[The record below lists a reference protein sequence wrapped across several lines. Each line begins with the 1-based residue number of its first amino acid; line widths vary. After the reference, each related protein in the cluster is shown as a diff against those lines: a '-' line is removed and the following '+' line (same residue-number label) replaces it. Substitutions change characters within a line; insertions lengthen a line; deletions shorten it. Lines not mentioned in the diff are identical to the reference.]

1 MVERLLLLVNRSSG
15 TGHRPALAVQLGKQ
29 LWQAAGSGTDLDVEV
44 VDDHPAAR
52 RLARS
57 FMAASR
63 RPAALIVAGG
73 GGTLRAVV
81 EGVCDDAGRVLP
93 DASRIRLGALRMGSG
108 NVVARRLG
116 VARDSLGAIN
126 DIAASLR
133 GGRTTA
139 CSVIRC
145 RFGTATGAEDVRYAV
160 TLCGLGQFGRS
171 PGDLARWHRRF
182 EKPRRAIAPL
192 VGIERLNTVEYLMSA
207 GARMLAAT
215 FYPPLCERVEVTIR
229 GHSEHLRLLAGA
241 VMNLRVNGMPF
252 DPGVHMEEAAAG
264 VRLLEW
270 GGKLRAWR
278 LGLGERLD
286 LTLHDRKSIEFF
298 LDEDPELAFGSLS
311 LEVAGTL
318 AFVGGSAMEV
328 SA

>member
-1 MVERLLLLVNRSSG
+1 MVERVLLLVNRRSG
-15 TGHRPALAVQLGKQ
+15 TGHGPALAVQLSHQ
-29 LWQAAGSGTDLDVEV
+29 LREAGSGAEVDVEL

-52 RLARS
+52 RVTRS
-57 FMAASR
+57 FVAASP

-81 EGVCDDAGRVLP
+81 EGVCDDAGPVLP
-93 DASRIRLGALRMGSG
+93 DASRIRLAALRMGSG

-116 VARDSLGAIN
+116 VALDALEGMHG
-126 DIAASLR
+126 IAASLR

-160 TLCGLGQFGRS
+160 TMCGLGQFGRS

-182 EKPRRAIAPL
+182 EKPRRALAPL
-192 VGIERLNTVEYLMSA
+192 VGIERLNNVEYILSA
-207 GARMLAAT
+207 GGRMFAAT
-215 FYPPLCERVEVTIR
+215 LCPPLCERLEVTIR
-229 GHSEHLRLLAGA
+229 GHKERFRLLAGA
-241 VMNLRVNGMPF
+241 VMNLPVNGMPF
-252 DPGVHMEEAAAG
+252 GAGVGMEEAAVG
-264 VRLLEW
+264 VRLLPW
-270 GGKLRAWR
+270 GGRLRAWR

-286 LTLHDRKSIEFF
+286 LTLLDRKSIEFF

-318 AFVGGSAMEV
+318 AFVRGSAEEV
-328 SA
+328 MA